1 VTLRITS
8 TCMKLV
14 HPPPNE
20 SLGES
25 TDSRSFGRFNG
36 AALILIRGH
45 VYAVGFAEDPPVDS
59 SDEAGRP
66 TPQHAGALSH
76 RMDGR
81 DDSEAVAGPF
91 AGGTRLEHP
100 IDMRVGDV
108 SLPGRPAVDVG
119 VQPPDCAE
127 AIARLSVSHID

>member
-1 VTLRITS
+1 
-8 TCMKLV
+8 MKLV

-100 IDMRVGDV
+100 SICALVMSVCQVG
-108 SLPGRPAVDVG
+108 
-119 VQPPDCAE
+119 
-127 AIARLSVSHID
+127 RLLASACSRQTVPRRLHDFQCPI